1 MVQLQIKI
9 VSFHSYGD
17 KRNTQHVQM
26 LEMLTKENFGVQL
39 PLEIQKWLKIQRLG
53 DIAVT
58 AVPNIKVSRIFN
70 EIFEIE
76 DHSFVPQYH

>member
-1 MVQLQIKI
+1 
-9 VSFHSYGD
+9 
-17 KRNTQHVQM
+17 M

-58 AVPNIKVSRIFN
+58 AVPNIKVSRIFSHIGELTAHDYN
-70 EIFEIE
+70 FIYSSKNI
-76 DHSFVPQYH
+76 DN